1 MFGVWA
7 GLCLAVGAAARDAPV
22 ARETDFFSAW
32 LRRSALFDGSS
43 PWAPG
48 DAASTGAAPGPRGP
62 AARPRDAGGPEHLA
76 ALVERTEAVDVR
88 DAEGA
93 KDEALRSR
101 LRSADDVAAALDAGA
116 SVVVKLEKLFVDGA
130 WAAAVPPRGAA
141 AVFAVQV
148 AGAKAWRLCVP
159 HGPDP
164 AASAADRAELAEARL
179 RTRGCTSFE
188 GEELAVGGAFA
199 SCEAATVAA
208 GETLYVPKGVAH
220 AARTPA
226 GGAVSAHVAV
236 AAERD
241 GGRWV
246 DVFLEA
252 LDAAPA
258 TGASDAARAA
268 LVDDLQWREPLAW
281 RAPFPAWD
289 ATFHEGAAAPSPGAR
304 DTYGDLVARL
314 SAEAVFSGAD
324 ALEID
329 ALRKRLAASPTSRCG
344 LSPRGVPLFAA
355 DAPGL
360 HPRAA
365 WLAGRAD
372 AAAPR
377 TGAAGPGPPAPRRL
391 AAPSPLP
398 TPTPTSL
405 PTLATW
411 TGWNATRA
419 PTAPPTAT
427 RAPTAGCGGNE
438 ELARGGVPAR
448 AARFAAGPSSS

>member
-7 GLCLAVGAAARDAPV
+7 SLCLAVGAAARDAPV
-22 ARETDFFSAW
+22 ARETDFFSSWLRRSALFDGSSPWAPGEGDLW

-48 DAASTGAAPGPRGP
+48 DLWRDLATLAA
-62 AARPRDAGGPEHLA
+62 PEHLA

-141 AVFAVQV
+141 AVVELSTSLAASLGLAATFHLYVSGPGGAALGAHTDVSDQFAVQV

-208 GETLYVPKGVAH
+208 SV
-220 AARTPA
+220 
-226 GGAVSAHVAV
+226 
-236 AAERD
+236 ERQEC
-241 GGRWV
+241 
-246 DVFLEA
+246 F
-252 LDAAPA
+252 
-258 TGASDAARAA
+258 
-268 LVDDLQWREPLAW
+268 
-281 RAPFPAWD
+281 
-289 ATFHEGAAAPSPGAR
+289 
-304 DTYGDLVARL
+304 
-314 SAEAVFSGAD
+314 
-324 ALEID
+324 
-329 ALRKRLAASPTSRCG
+329 
-344 LSPRGVPLFAA
+344 FA
-355 DAPGL
+355 
-360 HPRAA
+360 
-365 WLAGRAD
+365 
-372 AAAPR
+372 
-377 TGAAGPGPPAPRRL
+377 
-391 AAPSPLP
+391 
-398 TPTPTSL
+398 
-405 PTLATW
+405 
-411 TGWNATRA
+411 
-419 PTAPPTAT
+419 
-427 RAPTAGCGGNE
+427 
-438 ELARGGVPAR
+438 
-448 AARFAAGPSSS
+448 